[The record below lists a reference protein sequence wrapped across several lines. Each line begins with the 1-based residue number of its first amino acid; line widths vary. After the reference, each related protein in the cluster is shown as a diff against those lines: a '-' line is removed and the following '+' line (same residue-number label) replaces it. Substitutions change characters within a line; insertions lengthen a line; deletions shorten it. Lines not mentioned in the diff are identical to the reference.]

1 MVTKYSRI
9 VGNRPQNNNV
19 PTIVAVAKHIMGHS
33 RIHRFPTYRPPMLLT
48 VKSPACIPSW
58 R

>member
-9 VGNRPQNNNV
+9 VGNRPQITMF

-48 VKSPACIPSW
+48 VKSSACRPSW